1 MTAFA
6 KSSYEGKEFTLDVFI
21 RTYNHRFLDINLKL
35 PVELMTI
42 EGELRSLIGR
52 HLSRGR
58 VEITLRTTFL
68 KEGIYHVIVNRGL
81 VGRLISEM
89 KAIQDDF
96 GVPGEIDLAAV
107 LRIPGLIEV
116 QTDVQKIS
124 KDVLDEIKSM
134 VETCL
139 KSLVQMRLQEGKI
152 LERDLRERL
161 NNLRAMTQ
169 RIEENAHEY
178 PAMVRKVT
186 EDKMKEL
193 LNGQNIDTG
202 RMFQEIAYYAERSD
216 ITEELVR
223 LRSHISQCETLFQKE
238 EAAGRKLDFL
248 LQEILREINTIGS
261 KCDLLPISQTVIEM
275 KTEVEKVREQ
285 SQNVE

>member
-89 KAIQDDF
+89 KSIQDDF

-124 KDVLDEIKSM
+124 KDVLDEIKTM

-139 KSLVQMRLQEGKI
+139 KSLVQMRLQEGQI
-152 LERDLRERL
+152 LQRDLHERL
-161 NNLRAMTQ
+161 NNLRSMTT

-186 EDKMKEL
+186 EEKMKEL

-223 LRSHISQCETLFQKE
+223 LRSHISQCETLFQKA